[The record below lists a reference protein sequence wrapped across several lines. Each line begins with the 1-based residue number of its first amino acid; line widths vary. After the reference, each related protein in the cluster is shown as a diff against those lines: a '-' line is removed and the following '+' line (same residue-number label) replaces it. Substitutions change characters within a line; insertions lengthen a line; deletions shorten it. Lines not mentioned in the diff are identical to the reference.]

1 MDILHKNNG
10 KNGMFYVEE
19 NGEVLAE
26 MTYVWSGADKL
37 IIDHTGVSEVL
48 KGKGVGKMLVKSAV
62 DMARDKHVKI
72 LPICPFAKSE
82 FEKNPVYND
91 VLF

>member
-1 MDILHKNNG
+1 MDILHKDNG

-48 KGKGVGKMLVKSAV
+48 KGKGVGKLLVKSAV

-72 LPICPFAKSE
+72 LPVCPFAKSE
-82 FEKNPVYND
+82 FEKNPAYND

>member
-1 MDILHKNNG
+1 MNISHKDNG

-26 MTYVWSGADKL
+26 MTYVWSGPDKL
-37 IIDHTGVSEVL
+37 IIDHTGVSEML
-48 KGKGVGKMLVKSAV
+48 KGKGVGKMLVKRAV
-62 DMARDKHVKI
+62 DMAREKHIKI

-82 FEKNPVYND
+82 FEKNVDYKD

>member
-1 MDILHKNNG
+1 MDILHKDNG